1 VSVGG
6 PRKRALSAATVTPG
20 KTRAADET
28 RAVALVVGSMV
39 SLQIGTAIAIS
50 AFDDA
55 GPLGVV
61 WMRGVIGG
69 ALMTLYL
76 RPRLRSYTAE
86 QWRAIVPYGLSLA
99 AFTVFFYLA
108 LDRAPLGVVSAIEM
122 LGPLA
127 VAALGRRSRLDFVWI
142 AFAAAGVALL
152 AVAKGVDGHIDA
164 LGVAFAL
171 AAATGLALYIV
182 FGKQVG
188 QRVDGLGGLATAL
201 IITAVV
207 QAPFGVADGGADLL
221 SGSVLAVCA
230 AAGVLS
236 TVIPFSFELI
246 ALRTLTI
253 GVFGLLLAF
262 EPAIAALAG
271 FFVRDQSLTGGQIV
285 GIALIV
291 IAGAGVMGPGRLR
304 GRRSMPEEAAADPRV
319 AALARV
325 PLFDDFSADELE
337 TVAARSREL
346 RVEPGTAVIRQGESG
361 TDLFLVGEGALDIT
375 VDGRVV
381 NTLRAGAF
389 LGELALLFG
398 GPRNATAVA
407 AEAATLYVIGKDDFD
422 ALRSD
427 HPRIDGKLLAVV
439 AQRMRGR

>member
-1 VSVGG
+1 VSSNARREG
-6 PRKRALSAATVTPG
+6 ALSATAVAPAETR
-20 KTRAADET
+20 RAAET

-39 SLQIGTAIAIS
+39 SLQVGTAIAIS

-61 WMRGVIGG
+61 WMRGVIAA

-76 RPRLRSYTAE
+76 RPRLRSYSAD

-99 AFTVFFYLA
+99 SFTVFFYLA

-122 LGPLA
+122 IGPLT
-127 VAALGRRSRLDFVWI
+127 VAALGRRGRLDFLWI

-152 AVAKGVDGHIDA
+152 ALAKGVDGHIDA

-171 AAATGLALYIV
+171 AAAAGLGLYIV

-188 QRVDGLGGLATAL
+188 QRVAGLGGLAAAL
-201 IITAVV
+201 LVTAVV
-207 QAPFGVADGGADLL
+207 QAPFGIVAGGADLL
-221 SGSVLAVCA
+221 SGSVLLVCA

-246 ALRTLTI
+246 ALRTLAI

-271 FFVRDQSLTGGQIV
+271 FFVRDQGLTGAQIV
-285 GIALIV
+285 GIGLIV
-291 IAGAGVMGPGRLR
+291 IAGAGVMGPGWLR
-304 GRRSMPEEAAADPRV
+304 GRRALPAEAAADPRV
-319 AALARV
+319 AALAQV
-325 PLFDDFSADELE
+325 PLFDDFSAEELG
-337 TVAARSREL
+337 TVAERASEL
-346 RVEPGTAVIRQGESG
+346 RVEPGTAVIREGESG
-361 TDLFLVGEGALDIT
+361 TDLYLIGEGALEIT
-375 VDGRVV
+375 VDGRIV

-407 AEAATLYVIGKDDFD
+407 AEPATLYVIGKDDFD

>member
-1 VSVGG
+1 VSGG
-6 PRKRALSAATVTPG
+6 ARERSALTAAAVTPAES
-20 KTRAADET
+20 RVADET

-39 SLQIGTAIAIS
+39 SLQVGTAIAIS

-61 WMRGVIGG
+61 WVRGVIAG

-99 AFTVFFYLA
+99 SFTIFFYLA
-108 LDRAPLGVVSAIEM
+108 LDRAPLGVVSALEM

-127 VAALGRRSRLDFVWI
+127 VAVFGRRSRLDFVWI
-142 AFAAAGVALL
+142 GFAAAGVALL
-152 AVAKGVDGHIDA
+152 AVAKGVDGYLDA
-164 LGVAFAL
+164 LGVVFSL
-171 AAATGLALYIV
+171 AAAVGLALYIV

-188 QRVDGLGGLATAL
+188 QRVGGLGGLATAL
-201 IITAVV
+201 LITAVV
-207 QAPFGVADGGADLL
+207 QAPFGVVDGGTDLL

-246 ALRTLTI
+246 ALRTLSI

-271 FFVRDQSLTGGQIV
+271 FFVRDQGLTAGQIA

-304 GRRSMPEEAAADPRV
+304 GRREVPEEVTADPRL
-319 AALARV
+319 AALSRV
-325 PLFDDFSADELE
+325 PLFEDFSADELE
-337 TVAARSREL
+337 TVAARTREL
-346 RVEPGTAVIRQGESG
+346 RVEPGTTVIREGETG
-361 TDLFLVGEGALDIT
+361 TDLFLIGEGSLEIA

-407 AEAATLYVIGKDDFD
+407 AQPATLYVIGKDDFD

-439 AQRMRGR
+439 AQRMRAR

>member
-1 VSVGG
+1 MSGG
-6 PRKRALSAATVTPG
+6 AKGRLALSAV
-20 KTRAADET
+20 AAAPAET
-28 RAVALVVGSMV
+28 RGAEETLAVALVVGSMV
-39 SLQIGTAIAIS
+39 SLQIGNSIAVS

-61 WMRGVIGG
+61 WMRSVIGG
-69 ALMTLYL
+69 GLMALYL

-86 QWRAIVPYGLSLA
+86 QWRAIVPYSLSLA
-99 AFTVFFYLA
+99 TFTVFFYLA
-108 LDRAPLGVVSAIEM
+108 LDRAPLGVVSAIGM
-122 LGPLA
+122 IGPLA

-142 AFAAAGVALL
+142 AFATAGVALL
-152 AVAKGVDGHIDA
+152 VIAKGVDGNVDA
-164 LGVAFAL
+164 LGVVFAL
-171 AAATGLALYIV
+171 TAATGLAVYIV
-182 FGKQVG
+182 FGKQVS

-201 IITAVV
+201 IITAIV
-207 QAPFGVADGGADLL
+207 QAPLGIADGGAHLL
-221 SGSVLAVCA
+221 SGTVLAVCV

-246 ALRTLTI
+246 ALRTLAI
-253 GVFGLLLAF
+253 GIFGLLLAF

-271 FFVRDQSLTGGQIV
+271 FLVRDQGLTESQIA

-291 IAGAGVMGPGRLR
+291 IAGAGVMGPARM
-304 GRRSMPEEAAADPRV
+304 RRRRDVLHEAAADPRV
-319 AALARV
+319 AALARA
-325 PLFDDFSADELE
+325 PLFGDFSADELE

-346 RVEPGTAVIRQGESG
+346 RVEPGTVVIRQGAPG
-361 TDLFLVGEGALDIT
+361 TDLFMVGQGALDIT

-398 GPRNATAVA
+398 GRRNATAVA
-407 AEAATLYVIGKDDFD
+407 VEPTILYVIGKDDFD

-439 AQRMRGR
+439 AQRLRGR

>member
-1 VSVGG
+1 M
-6 PRKRALSAATVTPG
+6 
-20 KTRAADET
+20 
-28 RAVALVVGSMV
+28 ALVVGSMV
-39 SLQIGTAIAIS
+39 SLQFGTAIAIS

-69 ALMTLYL
+69 LLLTLYL

-86 QWRAIVPYGLSLA
+86 QWRAIVPYALSLA
-99 AFTVFFYLA
+99 SFTVFFYLA
-108 LDRAPLGVVSAIEM
+108 LDRAPLGVVSALEM
-122 LGPLA
+122 SGPLA
-127 VAALGRRSRLDFVWI
+127 VAALGRRSRMDFVWI
-142 AFAAAGVALL
+142 GFAAAGVLLL

-164 LGVAFAL
+164 LGVVFSL
-171 AAATGLALYIV
+171 AAAAGLALYIV

-188 QRVDGLGGLATAL
+188 QRVDGLSGLATAL
-201 IITAVV
+201 LICAVV
-207 QAPFGVADGGADLL
+207 QAPFGLVDGGSDLL
-221 SGSVLAVCA
+221 SVSVLAVCA

-246 ALRTLTI
+246 ALRTLAI

-271 FFVRDQSLTGGQIV
+271 SLVRDQVLTAGQIA

-304 GRRSMPEEAAADPRV
+304 GNAGVPEEVADDPRL
-319 AALARV
+319 AALGRV
-325 PLFDDFSADELE
+325 PLFDDFSAQELE
-337 TVAARSREL
+337 TVAACTREL
-346 RVEPGTAVIRQGESG
+346 QLEPGTAVIREGALG
-361 TDLFLVGEGALDIT
+361 TDLFVVVDGALDIS

-381 NTLRAGAF
+381 NTLRAGDF
-389 LGELALLFG
+389 LGELGLLFG
-398 GPRNATAVA
+398 GPRNATAIA
-407 AEAATLYVIGKDDFD
+407 SEPATLHVIGKEDFD
-422 ALRSD
+422 ALRAG